1 MSNRLLVL
9 GATETL
15 GNPVAR
21 HLAERGHTVRVL
33 ARALREYGMVE
44 HTVWIEDAQD
54 ALRRGNH
61 ESGET
66 GQIRR

>member
-1 MSNRLLVL
+1 MSNRVLVL
-9 GATETL
+9 GATGTL

-44 HTVWIEDAQD
+44 HTVWIEDAS
-54 ALRRGNH
+54 RRGNH